1 MPDEPPGLEEL
12 FVGSV
17 TVGERGQVVIP
28 ARAREKMALV
38 PGDKLLAFIHPGGQ
52 MVSLCKVSMLEHLS
66 RSLSRMRA
74 AADAEADSD
83 DADQP

>member
-1 MPDEPPGLEEL
+1 MHQPPGLEEL

-28 ARAREKMALV
+28 AHAREQMAIA
-38 PGDKLLAFIHPGGQ
+38 PGDKLLAFMHPAGQ
-52 MVSLCKVSMLEHLS
+52 MVFLCKVTMLEQMAQ
-66 RSLSRMRA
+66 SLSRMQA